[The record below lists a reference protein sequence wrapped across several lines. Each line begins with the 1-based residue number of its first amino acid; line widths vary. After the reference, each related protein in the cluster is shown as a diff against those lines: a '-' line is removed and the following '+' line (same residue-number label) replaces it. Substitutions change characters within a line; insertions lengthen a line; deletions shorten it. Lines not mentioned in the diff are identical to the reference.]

1 MVCACFCNEYPAYCL
16 MIPDTIP
23 GEEGEDAD
31 LDAPKIYE
39 PIPSLEALAEKLNGY
54 MEQYNETIR
63 GAKMDLVFF
72 KVILIIESPKK
83 NLLKLKHHE
92 RKKTKH
98 QKNTNTSM
106 KEHHKRKNTVK
117 KEHYVVGTP

>member
-1 MVCACFCNEYPAYCL
+1 MPLINSFDNIA
-16 MIPDTIP
+16 

-83 NLLKLKHHE
+83 NSLKLKHHKE
-92 RKKTKH
+92 RRLNTIKTL
-98 QKNTNTSM
+98 
-106 KEHHKRKNTVK
+106 
-117 KEHYVVGTP
+117 TPV